1 VFLNLE
7 HTYTPR
13 VPECTVSAGLP
24 PSKPSLREALVIE
37 LRIIAVLV
45 LYVLAVL
52 TLSLIQSLVYG
63 ALRSSIPLGSLAFTA
78 TLIAFVNA
86 ITALILAMSS
96 HAIFNVVLP
105 LHMYRCRMLVT
116 FDCKLSPFM
125 LRFKLVSALTLLP
138 ILILALFVGNMA
150 RLGLPVTPYTIA
162 QAMALGIAR
171 VYGALELTGYM
182 LAYITPLLERREAKL
197 TVASLALTT
206 IVLGAV
212 VETVILLDVNS
223 NVYHWWAGRTPYV
236 YNTVLSLGIGLN
248 TGFDVE

>member
-13 VPECTVSAGLP
+13 VPECTVSAGLLS
-24 PSKPSLREALVIE
+24 SKLREALVVE
-37 LRIIAVLV
+37 LRVIAVIA
-45 LYVLAVL
+45 LYVLSVFI
-52 TLSLIQSLVYG
+52 LSLIQSFAYG
-63 ALRSSIPLGSLAFTA
+63 ALRNSIPLGSLASTA
-78 TLIAFVNA
+78 IAIAFVNM

-96 HAIFNVVLP
+96 HVIFNVVLP
-105 LHMYRCRMLVT
+105 LHMYRCGMLVT
-116 FDCKLSPFM
+116 FDCRLSP
-125 LRFKLVSALTLLP
+125 LILKHKLASALALLP

-171 VYGALELTGYM
+171 VYGALELAGYT
-182 LAYITPLLERREAKL
+182 LAYITPLLERRETKL
-197 TVASLALTT
+197 TIASLALTT